1 MGLTANSAALGP
13 TPNIAALLS
22 IPSNVST
29 RVSLWAKTEA
39 SSRLPV
45 PPAGL
50 YNKKLNKKGSL
61 GLVFTIKPVYL
72 SLLRNNEVKC
82 SLPPYCPP
90 ELTLHKTLVSSEN
103 SMQNSEGVLSKG
115 RFNRTNVFKNSYFN
129 RVVGHIILVLSR
141 HRCTN
146 FISISSV

>member
-29 RVSLWAKTEA
+29 RVSLWTKTEA

-61 GLVFTIKPVYL
+61 GLIFTIKPVYL

-90 ELTLHKTLVSSEN
+90 ELTLHKTLVSQTIECRT
-103 SMQNSEGVLSKG
+103 QRVFYPKEGLIEQMYS
-115 RFNRTNVFKNSYFN
+115 RT
-129 RVVGHIILVLSR
+129 HILTVWLIK
-141 HRCTN
+141 
-146 FISISSV
+146 F